1 MLRAA
6 GASPTSISVPAGD
19 EPPLLLDMAANMLP
33 HEPELMERFPKVFFK
48 SLGIGAVRHVLGG
61 VLAGIWRLTGA
72 SKRTAL

>member
-1 MLRAA
+1 
-6 GASPTSISVPAGD
+6 
-19 EPPLLLDMAANMLP
+19 MAANMLP

-48 SLGIGAVRHVLGG
+48 SLGIGAVRHVLEG